1 MSYLKHNS
9 FQDRASAS
17 LEAKKAL
24 LAKMKVKPTV
34 TAPQDQPDRATVKAA
49 ELAEL
54 RAKREAER
62 TERRRIQAEAD
73 AVRREI
79 EAFNAETAELELRA
93 AQKAARRPK
102 ASRHSHHS
110 TATEP
115 MPASADG
122 SRSAASDPPATSVQA
137 FSAR

>member
-1 MSYLKHNS
+1 MSYLKNTT

-34 TAPQDQPDRATVKAA
+34 TAAPGPDRASIKAA

-62 TERRRIQAEAD
+62 AERRKAQAEAE
-73 AVRREI
+73 ALAKEI
-79 EAFNAETAELELRA
+79 DAFNAETAELELRV
-93 AQKAARRPK
+93 AQKAARDARY
-102 ASRHSHHS
+102 
-110 TATEP
+110 
-115 MPASADG
+115 
-122 SRSAASDPPATSVQA
+122 AARKQ
-137 FSAR
+137 RRK

>member
-34 TAPQDQPDRATVKAA
+34 TAPEGPDRASIKAA

-54 RAKREAER
+54 RAKRDAER
-62 TERRRIQAEAD
+62 AERRRVQAEAD
-73 AVRREI
+73 AVQREI

-93 AQKAARRPK
+93 AQKAARDARY
-102 ASRHSHHS
+102 
-110 TATEP
+110 
-115 MPASADG
+115 
-122 SRSAASDPPATSVQA
+122 AARKQ
-137 FSAR
+137 RRK

>member
-1 MSYLKHNS
+1 MSYLKNNS

-73 AVRREI
+73 ALRREI

-93 AQKAARRPK
+93 AQKAARDARY
-102 ASRHSHHS
+102 
-110 TATEP
+110 
-115 MPASADG
+115 
-122 SRSAASDPPATSVQA
+122 AARKQ
-137 FSAR
+137 RRK